1 MSRLF
6 SLLIGVALLVSMGLG
21 VAAHANEQLCIPGM
35 EATAG
40 AGHVDGDADQVPGDA
55 EKGYPHHHGGCH
67 GHHVAMPFDADG
79 QTVDVSQ
86 AAPLTPAAD
95 TAVVMQ
101 PVDPAL
107 RPPIA

>member
-6 SLLIGVALLVSMGLG
+6 SLLIGVALLVSMGLS
-21 VAAHANEQLCIPGM
+21 VAAHANEQQCIPGM
-35 EATAG
+35 EATAE
-40 AGHVDGDADQVPGDA
+40 AGHVDGDADQVPDDA
-55 EKGYPHHHGGCH
+55 AKGYPHHHGGCH

-95 TAVVMQ
+95 TAVVTQ